1 MDALIAVAV
10 DAPGEVGN
18 PRQRPGETVRLRVGV
33 PLAPIMELVD
43 MPASEVGAD
52 LALQVRVLLGA
63 SFRPTSGRK
72 ERTLDEFC
80 VDDVQF
86 IH

>member
-43 MPASEVGAD
+43 MPASEAGAD

-63 SFRPTSGRK
+63 LFPSRGWTKRPDVGRI
-72 ERTLDEFC
+72 LC
-80 VDDVQF
+80 
-86 IH
+86 